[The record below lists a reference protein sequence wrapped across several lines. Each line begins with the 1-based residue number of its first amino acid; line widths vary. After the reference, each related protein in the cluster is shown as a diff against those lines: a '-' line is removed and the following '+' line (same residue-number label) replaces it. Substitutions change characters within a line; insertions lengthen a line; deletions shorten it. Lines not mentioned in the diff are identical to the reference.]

1 MRGLFGYDGAVTGF
15 LMKIGD
21 CVLLSIFWVLFS
33 LPVITLGASTT
44 ALYHAVRKVLRED
57 QNGIWAFFWEGF
69 RENFK
74 QSTAIWLILLVV
86 FSLLGLSA
94 SSAVALYEEGRVSLT
109 MLILLGIVLALAVMW
124 ALYLFPCVDRFQ
136 STVRQIV
143 KSCAQVAVINIL
155 WSLMLLLIFGLSV
168 FLTVN
173 LPVGLMIVPGAGMYF
188 SCPILEHVFAKY
200 MNQEPEED
208 DQ

>member
-74 QSTAIWLILLVV
+74 QSTAIWLILMVV
-86 FSLLGLSA
+86 FYLLGMSGY
-94 SSAVALYEEGRVSLT
+94 SAVVLYEEGRISLL
-109 MLILLGIVLALAVMW
+109 MVILLGIILALAVMW
-124 ALYLFPCVDRFQ
+124 ALYLCPCVDRFQ
-136 STVRQIV
+136 STVKHIM
-143 KSCAQVAVINIL
+143 KSCALVSVINLL
-155 WSLMLLLIFGLSV
+155 WSLVLLLIFGLSV

-188 SCPILEHVFAKY
+188 SCTILEHVFAKY

-208 DQ
+208 SQ